1 MIRNFHVEFLSQV
14 CCATLYH
21 QLGEFMKRIRIF
33 FIIFCSFIFIAAL
46 SSVLFTYKI
55 LSTEKEEI
63 PEKEN
68 LIIGFS
74 QIGTESSW
82 RIRNTESIFE
92 AASEKNIKI
101 LFDDAK
107 QKQSN
112 QLKAI
117 RSFIVYQVDVI
128 VFVPIVSD
136 GWNNVLQE
144 AKEADIPVIVIDR
157 QIDVDS
163 SLYAGFL
170 GENGYEEGKSAGKF
184 LLQKTKNMT
193 NQKINILELS
203 GTENSS
209 IAIERAGGF
218 RDIIQKDT
226 RLNIIHSEDGDFLR
240 SRGKEIMDK
249 ILGMNKGLYFED
261 EPIDVIF
268 SHNDPMTLGLL
279 ESFERNGVSDYPI
292 IISIDAEQEC
302 IDALVNGKIDC
313 VVECNPNL
321 GPVLMELVEAVA
333 AKKEIPRVTYMNES
347 VFTEDDDFS
356 TYIPRGY

>member
-1 MIRNFHVEFLSQV
+1 
-14 CCATLYH
+14 
-21 QLGEFMKRIRIF
+21 MKKIKILFILLCIFVVFVTFSSIF
-33 FIIFCSFIFIAAL
+33 FTCKNL
-46 SSVLFTYKI
+46 S
-55 LSTEKEEI
+55 KEIERI
-63 PEKEN
+63 PEKES

>member
-1 MIRNFHVEFLSQV
+1 
-14 CCATLYH
+14 
-21 QLGEFMKRIRIF
+21 MKKIKILFILLCIFVVFVTFSSIF
-33 FIIFCSFIFIAAL
+33 FTCKNL
-46 SSVLFTYKI
+46 S
-55 LSTEKEEI
+55 KEIERI
-63 PEKEN
+63 PEKES

-170 GENGYEEGKSAGKF
+170 GENGYEEGRAAGKF
-184 LLQKTKNMT
+184 LLQKVENMT

-218 RDIIQKDT
+218 RDIIQKDK

>member
-1 MIRNFHVEFLSQV
+1 
-14 CCATLYH
+14 
-21 QLGEFMKRIRIF
+21 MKKIKILFILLCIFVVFVTFSSIF
-33 FIIFCSFIFIAAL
+33 FTCKNL
-46 SSVLFTYKI
+46 S
-55 LSTEKEEI
+55 KEIERI
-63 PEKEN
+63 PEKES

-170 GENGYEEGKSAGKF
+170 GENGYEEGRAAGKF
-184 LLQKTKNMT
+184 LLQKVENMT

-249 ILGMNKGLYFED
+249 ILGMNKGLYFEG

-347 VFTEDDDFS
+347 VFKEDDDFS
-356 TYIPRGY
+356 AYIPRGY

>member
-1 MIRNFHVEFLSQV
+1 
-14 CCATLYH
+14 
-21 QLGEFMKRIRIF
+21 MKKIKILFILLCIFVVFVTFSSIF
-33 FIIFCSFIFIAAL
+33 FTCKNL
-46 SSVLFTYKI
+46 S
-55 LSTEKEEI
+55 KEIERI
-63 PEKEN
+63 PEKES

-249 ILGMNKGLYFED
+249 ILGMNKGLYFEG

>member
-1 MIRNFHVEFLSQV
+1 
-14 CCATLYH
+14 
-21 QLGEFMKRIRIF
+21 MKRIKIF
-33 FIIFCSFIFIAAL
+33 FIVLCSFVVLAAL
-46 SSVLFTYKI
+46 ISILLTYKN
-55 LSTEKEEI
+55 LSAGIEEI

-68 LIIGFS
+68 LIVGFS

-82 RIRNTESIFE
+82 RIRNSESIFE
-92 AASEKNIKI
+92 AAAEKNIKI

-136 GWNNVLQE
+136 GWDNVLQE
-144 AKEADIPVIVIDR
+144 AKEAGIPVIVIDR

-170 GENGYEEGKSAGKF
+170 GENGYEEGKTAGKF
-184 LLQKTKNMT
+184 LWQKTENMKK
-193 NQKINILELS
+193 QKINILELS

-218 RDIIQKDT
+218 REMIQKDS

-240 SRGKEIMDK
+240 SRGKEIMDR
-249 ILGMNKGLYFED
+249 ILGMNNGLFLD
-261 EPIDVIF
+261 GEPIDVIF

-279 ESFERNGVSDYPI
+279 ESFEKNNISDYPI

-302 IDALVNGKIDC
+302 IDALVNGKINC

-321 GPVLMELVEAVA
+321 GPVLMDLVEAVA
-333 AKKEIPRVTYMNES
+333 AKKEIPRVTYMEEK
-347 VFTEDDDFS
+347 VFTENDDFS
-356 TYIPRGY
+356 SYIPRGY

>member
-1 MIRNFHVEFLSQV
+1 M
-14 CCATLYH
+14 
-21 QLGEFMKRIRIF
+21 
-33 FIIFCSFIFIAAL
+33 CSFVVLAAL
-46 SSVLFTYKI
+46 ISILLTYKN
-55 LSTEKEEI
+55 LSAGIEEI

-68 LIIGFS
+68 LIVGFS

-82 RIRNTESIFE
+82 RIRNSESIFE
-92 AASEKNIKI
+92 AAAEKNIKI

-136 GWNNVLQE
+136 GWDNVLQE
-144 AKEADIPVIVIDR
+144 AKEAGIPVIVIDR

-170 GENGYEEGKSAGKF
+170 GENGYEEGKAAGKF
-184 LLQKTKNMT
+184 LLQKTENMKK
-193 NQKINILELS
+193 QKINILELS

-218 RDIIQKDT
+218 REMIQKDS

-240 SRGKEIMDK
+240 SRGKEIMDR
-249 ILGMNKGLYFED
+249 ILGMNNGLFLD
-261 EPIDVIF
+261 GEPIDVIF

-279 ESFERNGVSDYPI
+279 ESFEKNNISDYPI

-302 IDALVNGKIDC
+302 IDALVNGKINC

-333 AKKEIPRVTYMNES
+333 AKKEIPRVTYMEEK
-347 VFTEDDDFS
+347 VFTENDDFS
-356 TYIPRGY
+356 SYIPRGY

>member
-1 MIRNFHVEFLSQV
+1 M
-14 CCATLYH
+14 
-21 QLGEFMKRIRIF
+21 
-33 FIIFCSFIFIAAL
+33 CSFVVLAAL
-46 SSVLFTYKI
+46 ISILLTYKN
-55 LSTEKEEI
+55 LSAGIEEI

-68 LIIGFS
+68 LIVGFS

-82 RIRNTESIFE
+82 RIRNSESIFE
-92 AASEKNIKI
+92 AAAEKNIKI

-136 GWNNVLQE
+136 GWDNVLQE
-144 AKEADIPVIVIDR
+144 AKEAGIPVIVIDR

-170 GENGYEEGKSAGKF
+170 GENGYEEGRAAGKF
-184 LLQKTKNMT
+184 LLQKVENMT

-218 RDIIQKDT
+218 REMIQKDS

-240 SRGKEIMDK
+240 SRGKEIMDR
-249 ILGMNKGLYFED
+249 ILGMNNGLFLD
-261 EPIDVIF
+261 GEPIDVIF

-279 ESFERNGVSDYPI
+279 ESFEKNNISDYPI

-302 IDALVNGKIDC
+302 IDALVNGKINC

-321 GPVLMELVEAVA
+321 GPVLMDLVEVVA
-333 AKKEIPRVTYMNES
+333 AKKEIPRVTYMEEK
-347 VFTEDDDFS
+347 VFTENDDFS
-356 TYIPRGY
+356 SYIPRGY

>member
-1 MIRNFHVEFLSQV
+1 
-14 CCATLYH
+14 
-21 QLGEFMKRIRIF
+21 MKRIKIF
-33 FIIFCSFIFIAAL
+33 FIVLCSFVVLAAL
-46 SSVLFTYKI
+46 ISILLTYKN
-55 LSTEKEEI
+55 LSAGIEEI
-63 PEKEN
+63 LEKEN
-68 LIIGFS
+68 LIVGFS

-82 RIRNTESIFE
+82 RIRNSESIFE
-92 AASEKNIKI
+92 AAAEKNIKI

-136 GWNNVLQE
+136 GWDNVLQE
-144 AKEADIPVIVIDR
+144 AKEAGIPVIVIDR

-170 GENGYEEGKSAGKF
+170 GENGYEEGKTAGKF
-184 LLQKTKNMT
+184 LLQKTENMKK
-193 NQKINILELS
+193 QKINILELS

-218 RDIIQKDT
+218 REMIQKDS

-240 SRGKEIMDK
+240 SRGKEIMDR
-249 ILGMNKGLYFED
+249 ILGMNNGLFLD
-261 EPIDVIF
+261 GEPIDVIF

-279 ESFERNGVSDYPI
+279 ESFEKNNISDYPI

-302 IDALVNGKIDC
+302 IDALVNGKINC

-321 GPVLMELVEAVA
+321 GPVLMDLVEAVA
-333 AKKEIPRVTYMNES
+333 AKKEIPRVTYMEEK
-347 VFTEDDDFS
+347 VFTENDDFS
-356 TYIPRGY
+356 SYIPRGY

>member
-1 MIRNFHVEFLSQV
+1 
-14 CCATLYH
+14 
-21 QLGEFMKRIRIF
+21 MKKIKILFILLCIFVVFVTFSSIF
-33 FIIFCSFIFIAAL
+33 FTCKNL
-46 SSVLFTYKI
+46 S
-55 LSTEKEEI
+55 KEIERI
-63 PEKEN
+63 PEKES

-170 GENGYEEGKSAGKF
+170 GENGYEEGRAAGKF
-184 LLQKTKNMT
+184 LLQKVENMT

-209 IAIERAGGF
+209 IALERAGGF
-218 RDIIQKDT
+218 REMIKNDD

-249 ILGMNKGLYFED
+249 ILGMNKGLYFEG

>member
-1 MIRNFHVEFLSQV
+1 
-14 CCATLYH
+14 
-21 QLGEFMKRIRIF
+21 MKRIKIF
-33 FIIFCSFIFIAAL
+33 FIVLCSFVVLAAL
-46 SSVLFTYKI
+46 ISILLTYKNFSAGI
-55 LSTEKEEI
+55 EEI

-68 LIIGFS
+68 LIVGFS

-82 RIRNTESIFE
+82 RIRNSESIFE
-92 AASEKNIKI
+92 AAAEKNIKI

-136 GWNNVLQE
+136 GWDNVLQE
-144 AKEADIPVIVIDR
+144 AKEAGIPVIVIDR

-170 GENGYEEGKSAGKF
+170 GENGYEEGKTAGKF
-184 LLQKTKNMT
+184 LLQKTENMKK
-193 NQKINILELS
+193 QKINILELS

-218 RDIIQKDT
+218 REMIQKDS

-240 SRGKEIMDK
+240 SRGKEIMDR
-249 ILGMNKGLYFED
+249 ILGMNNGLFLD
-261 EPIDVIF
+261 GEPIDVIF

-279 ESFERNGVSDYPI
+279 ESFEKNNISAYPI

-302 IDALVNGKIDC
+302 IDALVNGKINC

-321 GPVLMELVEAVA
+321 GPVLMDLVEVVA
-333 AKKEIPRVTYMNES
+333 AKKEIPRVTYMEEK
-347 VFTEDDDFS
+347 VFTENDDFS
-356 TYIPRGY
+356 SYIPRGY

>member
-1 MIRNFHVEFLSQV
+1 
-14 CCATLYH
+14 
-21 QLGEFMKRIRIF
+21 MKRIKIF
-33 FIIFCSFIFIAAL
+33 FIVLCSFVVLAAL
-46 SSVLFTYKI
+46 ISILLTYKN
-55 LSTEKEEI
+55 LSAGIEEI
-63 PEKEN
+63 LEKEN
-68 LIIGFS
+68 LIVGFS

-92 AASEKNIKI
+92 AAAEKNIKI

-136 GWNNVLQE
+136 GWDNVLQE
-144 AKEADIPVIVIDR
+144 AKEAGIPVIVIDR

-170 GENGYEEGKSAGKF
+170 GENGYEEGKTAGKF
-184 LLQKTKNMT
+184 LLQKTENMKK
-193 NQKINILELS
+193 QKINILELS

-218 RDIIQKDT
+218 REMIQKDS

-240 SRGKEIMDK
+240 SRGKEIMDR
-249 ILGMNKGLYFED
+249 ILGMNNGLFLD
-261 EPIDVIF
+261 GEPIDVIF

-279 ESFERNGVSDYPI
+279 ESFEKNNISDYPI

-302 IDALVNGKIDC
+302 IDALVNGKINC

-321 GPVLMELVEAVA
+321 GPVLMDLVEAVA
-333 AKKEIPRVTYMNES
+333 AKKEIPRVTYMEEK
-347 VFTEDDDFS
+347 VFTENDDFS
-356 TYIPRGY
+356 SYIPRGY

>member
-1 MIRNFHVEFLSQV
+1 
-14 CCATLYH
+14 
-21 QLGEFMKRIRIF
+21 MKKIKILFILLCIFVVFVTFSSIF
-33 FIIFCSFIFIAAL
+33 FTCKNL
-46 SSVLFTYKI
+46 S
-55 LSTEKEEI
+55 KEIERI
-63 PEKEN
+63 PEKES

-170 GENGYEEGKSAGKF
+170 GENGYEEGRAAGKF
-184 LLQKTKNMT
+184 LLQKVENMT

>member
-1 MIRNFHVEFLSQV
+1 
-14 CCATLYH
+14 
-21 QLGEFMKRIRIF
+21 MKKIKILFILLCIFVVFVTFSSIF
-33 FIIFCSFIFIAAL
+33 FTCKNL
-46 SSVLFTYKI
+46 S
-55 LSTEKEEI
+55 KEIERI
-63 PEKEN
+63 PEKES

-170 GENGYEEGKSAGKF
+170 GENGYEEGRAAGKF
-184 LLQKTKNMT
+184 LLQKVENMT

-249 ILGMNKGLYFED
+249 ILGMNKGLYFEG

-356 TYIPRGY
+356 TYVPRGY

>member
-1 MIRNFHVEFLSQV
+1 
-14 CCATLYH
+14 
-21 QLGEFMKRIRIF
+21 MKKIKILFILLCIFVVFVTFSSIF
-33 FIIFCSFIFIAAL
+33 FTCKNL
-46 SSVLFTYKI
+46 S
-55 LSTEKEEI
+55 KEIERI
-63 PEKEN
+63 PEEES

-170 GENGYEEGKSAGKF
+170 GENGYEEGRAAGKF
-184 LLQKTKNMT
+184 LLQKVENMT

-249 ILGMNKGLYFED
+249 ILGMNKGLYFEG

>member
-1 MIRNFHVEFLSQV
+1 
-14 CCATLYH
+14 
-21 QLGEFMKRIRIF
+21 MKKIKIF
-33 FIIFCSFIFIAAL
+33 FIIFCSFILIAAL
-46 SSVLFTYKI
+46 SSILFVYKF
-55 LSTEKEEI
+55 LSTKIEET

-82 RIRNTESIFE
+82 RIKNTESIFE
-92 AASEKNIKI
+92 AAAEKNIKI

-112 QLKAI
+112 QFKAI

-128 VFVPIVSD
+128 VFVPIVSN
-136 GWNNVLQE
+136 GWDNVLQE
-144 AKEADIPVIVIDR
+144 AKEAGIPVILIDR
-157 QIDVDS
+157 QIDVDPL
-163 SLYAGFL
+163 LYAGFL
-170 GENGYEEGKSAGKF
+170 GENGFEEGKSAGKF

-209 IAIERAGGF
+209 IALERSGGF
-218 RDIIQKDT
+218 REMIKKDN

-240 SRGKEIMDK
+240 SRGKEIMDT
-249 ILGMNKGLYFED
+249 ILDMNNGLFLNG

-279 ESFERNGVSDYPI
+279 ESFEKNGIYKYPI
-292 IISIDAEQEC
+292 IISIDAEQES
-302 IDALVNGKIDC
+302 IDALVNGKINC

-333 AKKEIPRVTYMNES
+333 AKKEIPRVTYMEEK
-347 VFTEDDDFS
+347 VFTENDDFS
-356 TYIPRGY
+356 SYTPRGY

>member
-1 MIRNFHVEFLSQV
+1 MHYA
-14 CCATLYH
+14 C
-21 QLGEFMKRIRIF
+21 
-33 FIIFCSFIFIAAL
+33 
-46 SSVLFTYKI
+46 
-55 LSTEKEEI
+55 
-63 PEKEN
+63 
-68 LIIGFS
+68 GFS
-74 QIGTESSW
+74 FLRRQYDGKYVCLGCKHV
-82 RIRNTESIFE
+82 F
-92 AASEKNIKI
+92 SEE
-101 LFDDAK
+101 D
-107 QKQSN
+107 
-112 QLKAI
+112 
-117 RSFIVYQVDVI
+117 
-128 VFVPIVSD
+128 
-136 GWNNVLQE
+136 
-144 AKEADIPVIVIDR
+144 
-157 QIDVDS
+157 
-163 SLYAGFL
+163 
-170 GENGYEEGKSAGKF
+170 
-184 LLQKTKNMT
+184 

-249 ILGMNKGLYFED
+249 ILGMNKGLYFEG

-356 TYIPRGY
+356 TYTPRGY

>member
-1 MIRNFHVEFLSQV
+1 
-14 CCATLYH
+14 
-21 QLGEFMKRIRIF
+21 MKKIKILFILLCIFVVFVTFSSIF
-33 FIIFCSFIFIAAL
+33 FTCKNL
-46 SSVLFTYKI
+46 S
-55 LSTEKEEI
+55 KEIERI
-63 PEKEN
+63 PEKES

-144 AKEADIPVIVIDR
+144 AKESDIPVIVIDR

-170 GENGYEEGKSAGKF
+170 GENGYEEGRAAGKF
-184 LLQKTKNMT
+184 LLQKVENMT

-249 ILGMNKGLYFED
+249 ILGMNKGLYFEG

-356 TYIPRGY
+356 TYVPRGY

>member
-1 MIRNFHVEFLSQV
+1 
-14 CCATLYH
+14 
-21 QLGEFMKRIRIF
+21 MKKIKILFILLCIFVVFVTFSSIF
-33 FIIFCSFIFIAAL
+33 FTCKNL
-46 SSVLFTYKI
+46 S
-55 LSTEKEEI
+55 KEIERI
-63 PEKEN
+63 PEKES

-170 GENGYEEGKSAGKF
+170 GENGFEEGKSAGKF

-249 ILGMNKGLYFED
+249 ILGMNKGLYFEG

>member
-1 MIRNFHVEFLSQV
+1 
-14 CCATLYH
+14 
-21 QLGEFMKRIRIF
+21 MKRIKIF
-33 FIIFCSFIFIAAL
+33 FIVLCSFVVLAAL
-46 SSVLFTYKI
+46 ISILLTYKN
-55 LSTEKEEI
+55 LSAGIEEI
-63 PEKEN
+63 LEKEN
-68 LIIGFS
+68 LIVGFS

-82 RIRNTESIFE
+82 RIRNSESIFE
-92 AASEKNIKI
+92 AAAEKNIKI

-136 GWNNVLQE
+136 GWDNVLQE
-144 AKEADIPVIVIDR
+144 AKEAGIPVIVIDR

-170 GENGYEEGKSAGKF
+170 GENGYEEGKTAGKF
-184 LLQKTKNMT
+184 LLQKTENMKK
-193 NQKINILELS
+193 QKINILELS
-203 GTENSS
+203 GTENSL

-218 RDIIQKDT
+218 REMIQKDS

-240 SRGKEIMDK
+240 SRGKEIMDR
-249 ILGMNKGLYFED
+249 ILGMNNGLFLD
-261 EPIDVIF
+261 GEPIDVIF

-279 ESFERNGVSDYPI
+279 ESFEKNNISDYPI

-302 IDALVNGKIDC
+302 IDALVNGKINC

-321 GPVLMELVEAVA
+321 GPVLMDLVEAVA
-333 AKKEIPRVTYMNES
+333 AKKEIPRVTYMEEK
-347 VFTEDDDFS
+347 VFTENDDFS
-356 TYIPRGY
+356 SYIPRGY

>member
-1 MIRNFHVEFLSQV
+1 
-14 CCATLYH
+14 
-21 QLGEFMKRIRIF
+21 MKRIKIF
-33 FIIFCSFIFIAAL
+33 FIVLCSFVVLAAL
-46 SSVLFTYKI
+46 ISILLTYKN
-55 LSTEKEEI
+55 LSAGIEEI

-68 LIIGFS
+68 LIVGFS

-136 GWNNVLQE
+136 GWDNVLQE
-144 AKEADIPVIVIDR
+144 AKEAGIPVIVIDR

-170 GENGYEEGKSAGKF
+170 GENGYEEGKTAGKF
-184 LLQKTKNMT
+184 LLQKTENMKK
-193 NQKINILELS
+193 QKINILELS

-218 RDIIQKDT
+218 REMIQKDS

-240 SRGKEIMDK
+240 SRGKEIMDR
-249 ILGMNKGLYFED
+249 ILGMNNGLFLD
-261 EPIDVIF
+261 GEPLDVIF

-279 ESFERNGVSDYPI
+279 ESFEKNNISDYPI

-302 IDALVNGKIDC
+302 IDALVNGKINC

-321 GPVLMELVEAVA
+321 GPVLMDLVEAVA
-333 AKKEIPRVTYMNES
+333 AKKEIPRVTYMEEK
-347 VFTEDDDFS
+347 VFTENDDFS
-356 TYIPRGY
+356 SYIPRGY

>member
-1 MIRNFHVEFLSQV
+1 
-14 CCATLYH
+14 
-21 QLGEFMKRIRIF
+21 MKKIKILFILLCIFVVFVTFSSIF
-33 FIIFCSFIFIAAL
+33 FTCKNL
-46 SSVLFTYKI
+46 S
-55 LSTEKEEI
+55 KEIERI
-63 PEKEN
+63 PEKES

-184 LLQKTKNMT
+184 LFQKTKNMT

>member
-1 MIRNFHVEFLSQV
+1 
-14 CCATLYH
+14 
-21 QLGEFMKRIRIF
+21 MKKIKILFILLCIFVVFVTFSSIF
-33 FIIFCSFIFIAAL
+33 FTCKNL
-46 SSVLFTYKI
+46 S
-55 LSTEKEEI
+55 KEIERI
-63 PEKEN
+63 PEKES

-170 GENGYEEGKSAGKF
+170 GENGFEEGKSAGKF
-184 LLQKTKNMT
+184 LLQKTKNMK

-249 ILGMNKGLYFED
+249 ILGMNKGLYFAG

>member
-1 MIRNFHVEFLSQV
+1 M
-14 CCATLYH
+14 
-21 QLGEFMKRIRIF
+21 
-33 FIIFCSFIFIAAL
+33 CSFVVLAAL
-46 SSVLFTYKI
+46 ISILLTYKN
-55 LSTEKEEI
+55 LSAGIEEI

-68 LIIGFS
+68 LIVGFS

-82 RIRNTESIFE
+82 RIRNSESIFE
-92 AASEKNIKI
+92 AAAEKNIKI

-136 GWNNVLQE
+136 GWDNVLQE
-144 AKEADIPVIVIDR
+144 AKEAGIPVIVIDR

-170 GENGYEEGKSAGKF
+170 GENGYEEGKTAGKF
-184 LLQKTKNMT
+184 LLQKTENMKK
-193 NQKINILELS
+193 QKINILELS

-218 RDIIQKDT
+218 REMIQKDS

-240 SRGKEIMDK
+240 SRGKEIMDR
-249 ILGMNKGLYFED
+249 ILGMNNGLFLD
-261 EPIDVIF
+261 GEPIDVIF

-279 ESFERNGVSDYPI
+279 ESFEKNNISDYPI

-302 IDALVNGKIDC
+302 IDALVNGKINC

-321 GPVLMELVEAVA
+321 GPVLMDLVEAVA
-333 AKKEIPRVTYMNES
+333 AKKEIPRVTYMEEK
-347 VFTEDDDFS
+347 VFTENDDFS
-356 TYIPRGY
+356 SYIPRGY

>member
-1 MIRNFHVEFLSQV
+1 
-14 CCATLYH
+14 
-21 QLGEFMKRIRIF
+21 MKKIKILFILLCIFVVFVTFSSIF
-33 FIIFCSFIFIAAL
+33 FTCKNL
-46 SSVLFTYKI
+46 S
-55 LSTEKEEI
+55 KEIERI
-63 PEKEN
+63 PEKES

-170 GENGYEEGKSAGKF
+170 GENGYEEGRAAGKF
-184 LLQKTKNMT
+184 LLQKVENMT

-209 IAIERAGGF
+209 IALERAGGF

-249 ILGMNKGLYFED
+249 ILGMNKGLYFEG

>member
-1 MIRNFHVEFLSQV
+1 
-14 CCATLYH
+14 
-21 QLGEFMKRIRIF
+21 MKKIKILFILLCIFVVFVTFSSIF
-33 FIIFCSFIFIAAL
+33 FTCKNL
-46 SSVLFTYKI
+46 S
-55 LSTEKEEI
+55 KEIERI
-63 PEKEN
+63 PEKES

-170 GENGYEEGKSAGKF
+170 GENGYEEGRAAGKF
-184 LLQKTKNMT
+184 LLQKVENMT

-249 ILGMNKGLYFED
+249 ILGMNKGLYSEG

>member
-1 MIRNFHVEFLSQV
+1 
-14 CCATLYH
+14 
-21 QLGEFMKRIRIF
+21 MKKIKILFILLCIFVVFVTFSSIF
-33 FIIFCSFIFIAAL
+33 FTCKNL
-46 SSVLFTYKI
+46 S
-55 LSTEKEEI
+55 KEIERI
-63 PEKEN
+63 PEKES

-170 GENGYEEGKSAGKF
+170 GENGFEEGRAAGKF
-184 LLQKTKNMT
+184 LLQKVENMT

-249 ILGMNKGLYFED
+249 ILGMNKGLYFEG

>member
-1 MIRNFHVEFLSQV
+1 
-14 CCATLYH
+14 
-21 QLGEFMKRIRIF
+21 MKKIKILFILLCIFVVFVTFSSIF
-33 FIIFCSFIFIAAL
+33 FTCKNL
-46 SSVLFTYKI
+46 S
-55 LSTEKEEI
+55 KEIERI
-63 PEKEN
+63 PEKES

-92 AASEKNIKI
+92 AAAEKNIKI

-170 GENGYEEGKSAGKF
+170 GENGFEEGKSAGKF
-184 LLQKTKNMT
+184 LLQKTKNMK

>member
-1 MIRNFHVEFLSQV
+1 
-14 CCATLYH
+14 
-21 QLGEFMKRIRIF
+21 MKRIKIF
-33 FIIFCSFIFIAAL
+33 FIVLCSFVVLAAL
-46 SSVLFTYKI
+46 ISILLTYKN
-55 LSTEKEEI
+55 LSAGIEEI

-68 LIIGFS
+68 LIVGFS

-82 RIRNTESIFE
+82 RIRNSESIFE

-136 GWNNVLQE
+136 GWDNVLQE
-144 AKEADIPVIVIDR
+144 AKEAGIPVIVIDR

-170 GENGYEEGKSAGKF
+170 GENGYEEGKTAGKF
-184 LLQKTKNMT
+184 LLQKTENMKK
-193 NQKINILELS
+193 QKINILELS

-218 RDIIQKDT
+218 REMIQKDS

-240 SRGKEIMDK
+240 SRGKEIMDR
-249 ILGMNKGLYFED
+249 ILGMNNGLFLD
-261 EPIDVIF
+261 GEPIDVIF

-279 ESFERNGVSDYPI
+279 ESFEKNNISDYPI

-302 IDALVNGKIDC
+302 IDALVNGKINC

-321 GPVLMELVEAVA
+321 GPVLMDLVEAVA

>member
-1 MIRNFHVEFLSQV
+1 
-14 CCATLYH
+14 
-21 QLGEFMKRIRIF
+21 MKKIKILFILLCIFVVFVTFSSIF
-33 FIIFCSFIFIAAL
+33 FTCKNL
-46 SSVLFTYKI
+46 S
-55 LSTEKEEI
+55 KEIERI
-63 PEKEN
+63 PEKES

-170 GENGYEEGKSAGKF
+170 GENGFEEGKSAGKF
-184 LLQKTKNMT
+184 LLQKTENM
-193 NQKINILELS
+193 
-203 GTENSS
+203 
-209 IAIERAGGF
+209 
-218 RDIIQKDT
+218 
-226 RLNIIHSEDGDFLR
+226 
-240 SRGKEIMDK
+240 
-249 ILGMNKGLYFED
+249 
-261 EPIDVIF
+261 
-268 SHNDPMTLGLL
+268 
-279 ESFERNGVSDYPI
+279 
-292 IISIDAEQEC
+292 
-302 IDALVNGKIDC
+302 
-313 VVECNPNL
+313 
-321 GPVLMELVEAVA
+321 
-333 AKKEIPRVTYMNES
+333 KKHR
-347 VFTEDDDFS
+347 
-356 TYIPRGY
+356 

>member
-1 MIRNFHVEFLSQV
+1 
-14 CCATLYH
+14 
-21 QLGEFMKRIRIF
+21 MKKIKILFILLCIFVVFVTFSSIF
-33 FIIFCSFIFIAAL
+33 FTCKNL
-46 SSVLFTYKI
+46 S
-55 LSTEKEEI
+55 KEIERI
-63 PEKEN
+63 PEKES

-184 LLQKTKNMT
+184 LLQKTKSMK

-249 ILGMNKGLYFED
+249 ILGMNKGLYFEG

-333 AKKEIPRVTYMNES
+333 AKKEIPRVTYMNEK
-347 VFTEDDDFS
+347 VFTENDDFS
-356 TYIPRGY
+356 SYTPREY

>member
-1 MIRNFHVEFLSQV
+1 
-14 CCATLYH
+14 
-21 QLGEFMKRIRIF
+21 MKKIKILFILLCIFVVFVTFSSIF
-33 FIIFCSFIFIAAL
+33 FTCKNL
-46 SSVLFTYKI
+46 S
-55 LSTEKEEI
+55 KEIERI
-63 PEKEN
+63 PEKES

-170 GENGYEEGKSAGKF
+170 GENGYEEGRAAGKF
-184 LLQKTKNMT
+184 LLQKIENMT

-249 ILGMNKGLYFED
+249 ILGMNKGLYFES

>member
-1 MIRNFHVEFLSQV
+1 
-14 CCATLYH
+14 
-21 QLGEFMKRIRIF
+21 MKKIKILFILLCIFVVFVTFSSIF
-33 FIIFCSFIFIAAL
+33 FTCKNL
-46 SSVLFTYKI
+46 S
-55 LSTEKEEI
+55 KEIERI
-63 PEKEN
+63 PEKES

-170 GENGYEEGKSAGKF
+170 GENGYEEGRAAGKF
-184 LLQKTKNMT
+184 LLQKVENMT

-249 ILGMNKGLYFED
+249 ILGMNKGLYFEG

-347 VFTEDDDFS
+347 VFTEDDDFL

>member
-1 MIRNFHVEFLSQV
+1 
-14 CCATLYH
+14 
-21 QLGEFMKRIRIF
+21 MKKFKFF
-33 FIIFCSFIFIAAL
+33 FIVLCNSILLVTMFCIFL
-46 SSVLFTYKI
+46 TYKN
-55 LSTEKEEI
+55 LSKGIEEI
-63 PEKEN
+63 PAKEN

-82 RIRNTESIFE
+82 RIKNTESIFE
-92 AASEKNIKI
+92 AAAEKNIKI

-112 QLKAI
+112 QFKAI

-128 VFVPIVSD
+128 VFVPIVSN
-136 GWNNVLQE
+136 GWDNVLQE
-144 AKEADIPVIVIDR
+144 AKEAGIPVILIDR
-157 QIDVDS
+157 QIDVDP

-170 GENGYEEGKSAGKF
+170 GENGFEEGKSAGKF

-209 IAIERAGGF
+209 IALERAGGF
-218 RDIIQKDT
+218 REMIKKDN

-240 SRGKEIMDK
+240 SRGKEIMDT
-249 ILGMNKGLYFED
+249 ILDMNNGLFLNG

-279 ESFERNGVSDYPI
+279 ESFEKNGIDKYPI
-292 IISIDAEQEC
+292 IISIDAEQES
-302 IDALVNGKIDC
+302 IDALVNGKINC

-333 AKKEIPRVTYMNES
+333 AKKEIPRVTYMDEK
-347 VFTEDDDFS
+347 VFTENDDFS
-356 TYIPRGY
+356 SYTPRGY

>member
-1 MIRNFHVEFLSQV
+1 
-14 CCATLYH
+14 
-21 QLGEFMKRIRIF
+21 MKKIKILFILLCIFVVFVTFSSIF
-33 FIIFCSFIFIAAL
+33 FTCKNL
-46 SSVLFTYKI
+46 S
-55 LSTEKEEI
+55 KEIERI
-63 PEKEN
+63 PEKES

-170 GENGYEEGKSAGKF
+170 GENGYEEGMAAGKF
-184 LLQKTKNMT
+184 LLQKVENMT

-218 RDIIQKDT
+218 RDIIQKDK

-249 ILGMNKGLYFED
+249 ILGMNKGLYFEG

>member
-1 MIRNFHVEFLSQV
+1 
-14 CCATLYH
+14 
-21 QLGEFMKRIRIF
+21 MKKIKILFILLCIFVVFVTFSSIF
-33 FIIFCSFIFIAAL
+33 FTCKNL
-46 SSVLFTYKI
+46 S
-55 LSTEKEEI
+55 KEIERI
-63 PEKEN
+63 PEKES

-170 GENGYEEGKSAGKF
+170 GENGYEEGNVVPCCKVCNVAKHDMT
-184 LLQKTKNMT
+184 QKDFIFWARSVAEHTKN
-193 NQKINILELS
+193 LFL
-203 GTENSS
+203 
-209 IAIERAGGF
+209 
-218 RDIIQKDT
+218 
-226 RLNIIHSEDGDFLR
+226 DG
-240 SRGKEIMDK
+240 E
-249 ILGMNKGLYFED
+249 
-261 EPIDVIF
+261 
-268 SHNDPMTLGLL
+268 
-279 ESFERNGVSDYPI
+279 
-292 IISIDAEQEC
+292 
-302 IDALVNGKIDC
+302 
-313 VVECNPNL
+313 
-321 GPVLMELVEAVA
+321 
-333 AKKEIPRVTYMNES
+333 
-347 VFTEDDDFS
+347 
-356 TYIPRGY
+356 

>member
-1 MIRNFHVEFLSQV
+1 
-14 CCATLYH
+14 
-21 QLGEFMKRIRIF
+21 MKKFKFF
-33 FIIFCSFIFIAAL
+33 FIVLCNSILLVTMFCIFL
-46 SSVLFTYKI
+46 TYKN
-55 LSTEKEEI
+55 LSKGIEEI

-82 RIRNTESIFE
+82 RIKNTESIFE
-92 AASEKNIKI
+92 AAAEKNIKI

-112 QLKAI
+112 QFKAI

-128 VFVPIVSD
+128 VFVPIVSN
-136 GWNNVLQE
+136 GWDNVLQE
-144 AKEADIPVIVIDR
+144 AKEAGIPVILIDR
-157 QIDVDS
+157 QIDVDP

-170 GENGYEEGKSAGKF
+170 GENGFEEGKSAGKF
-184 LLQKTKNMT
+184 LLQKTKNMI

-209 IAIERAGGF
+209 IALERSGGF
-218 RDIIQKDT
+218 REMIKKDN

-240 SRGKEIMDK
+240 SRGKEIMDT
-249 ILGMNKGLYFED
+249 ILDMNNGLFLNG

-279 ESFERNGVSDYPI
+279 ESFEKNGIYKYPI
-292 IISIDAEQEC
+292 IISIDAEQES
-302 IDALVNGKIDC
+302 IDALVNGKINC

-333 AKKEIPRVTYMNES
+333 AKKEIPRVTYMDEK
-347 VFTEDDDFS
+347 VFTENDDFS
-356 TYIPRGY
+356 SYTPRGY